1 MVHALEEIRR
11 VLAPGGI
18 LIDIRPL
25 ADRWPVEVIS
35 SRGFKEAG
43 RVDDL
48 PAQLDA
54 DVSSDEAMKEAESRG
69 WFIREQEQFFPFFYS
84 WDTPREMEEY
94 IAEDWTDFAGLSD
107 DTKKATRAIWASAD
121 ADARVQVKVKI
132 LISRW
137 QVVKDS

>member
-1 MVHALEEIRR
+1 MVHALAEIRR
-11 VLAPGGI
+11 VLAPNGI

-25 ADRWPVEVIS
+25 ADHWPVEVAS
-35 SRGFKEAG
+35 SRGFKEVG

-48 PAQLDA
+48 AEQVNV
-54 DVSSDEAMKEAESRG
+54 DVASNEAMMEVESRG
-69 WFIREQEQFFPFFYS
+69 WFIKEQAEFFSFLYS
-84 WDTPREMEEY
+84 WDTPSEMEEF

-107 DTKKATRAIWASAD
+107 DTKKATRSFWASSD

-137 QVVKDS
+137 KVAKE